1 MLQTMLR
8 PRHGKQRTARW
19 REMCEVHGR
28 WFLYYSGVSC
38 GSWTYPALST
48 GIIDLK
54 FITNRFIFVLQA
66 FYFPADSK
74 IVFAK
79 QQWKFELLSGFIV
92 MQDAVHAKYS
102 FNLALHTMCIFA
114 SQGNRMRVALK
125 GADQSGFH
133 IIPYTLFP
141 WVENNI
147 RSGWR
152 TSNVGKNRRLRS
164 TQVWLSA
171 RDLVRH
177 GENPFWSVL
186 EHSGFLKTYLSR
198 KVQTRW

>member
-79 QQWKFELLSGFIV
+79 QQWKFELLSGFLV

-102 FNLALHTMCIFA
+102 FNLALLCVYLHRKEIGCGSLSKELIRAAF
-114 SQGNRMRVALK
+114 
-125 GADQSGFH
+125 
-133 IIPYTLFP
+133 TLFHTHSSP
-141 WVENNI
+141 E
-147 RSGWR
+147 WR
-152 TSNVGKNRRLRS
+152 ITYAQGEERR
-164 TQVWLSA
+164 T
-171 RDLVRH
+171 
-177 GENPFWSVL
+177 
-186 EHSGFLKTYLSR
+186 
-198 KVQTRW
+198 